1 MRAGMVRTVN
11 ARLLIA
17 SASFG
22 ALFLAA
28 QAARA
33 ADAAPAAA
41 PGAAPAEAQVE
52 EVVVTG
58 SRIQNPSMTSPTP
71 LTVLGQEQIKQT
83 SPSTVDD
90 VLQQLPQ
97 LRPDSGPSQL

>member
-1 MRAGMVRTVN
+1 MVRSTTSRVLV
-11 ARLLIA
+11 AGASVFALLTGVR
-17 SASFG
+17 S
-22 ALFLAA
+22 A
-28 QAARA
+28 QAAETA
-33 ADAAPAAA
+33 PAPAAPAT
-41 PGAAPAEAQVE
+41 AQVE

-71 LTVLGQEQIKQT
+71 LTVLGQDQIKQT

-97 LRPDSGPSQL
+97 LRPDSGPSQ